1 MLSHSHSRPVGCFY
15 PIENTIILAS
25 IPLWNTN
32 IEKTIAD
39 PALVRVSKSTP
50 TRLGQRSIQVSLPEL
65 LEVINKGLNKSL
77 CDNKQNC
84 TPFVSGQ
91 EGKKSMAVSIYA
103 TKAKRK
109 LWLHLEPHAGITD
122 YGCGCTNALH
132 MMAPHAL
139 R

>member
-1 MLSHSHSRPVGCFY
+1 MLSHSYSRHVGCFY

-32 IEKTIAD
+32 TEKAIAE
-39 PALVRVSKSTP
+39 PALVRVSKSTI
-50 TRLGQRSIQVSLPEL
+50 TRLGQRSIQAMMPEL

-91 EGKKSMAVSIYA
+91 VGKESMAVSIYT

-109 LWLHLEPHAGITD
+109 LWLHIELHAEITD
-122 YGCGCTNALH
+122 YRCVVQTYST
-132 MMAPHAL
+132 
-139 R
+139 